1 MIGMLGG
8 LSKNSDE
15 SCYIKF
21 YLIKGVSMTVE
32 EFEKFD
38 VNHRVC
44 ECFDVTIEKL
54 LEAIKLGHNTMDALM
69 NQTDAGTGCELCQSI
84 EIDEDEDRECHL
96 EEVLEYVKA
105 KGL

>member
-1 MIGMLGG
+1 MLGG

-32 EFEKFD
+32 E
-38 VNHRVC
+38 
-44 ECFDVTIEKL
+44 
-54 LEAIKLGHNTMDALM
+54 
-69 NQTDAGTGCELCQSI
+69 
-84 EIDEDEDRECHL
+84 
-96 EEVLEYVKA
+96 VLEYVKA

>member
-1 MIGMLGG
+1 MFMIGMLGG

-44 ECFDVTIEKL
+44 
-54 LEAIKLGHNTMDALM
+54 
-69 NQTDAGTGCELCQSI
+69 
-84 EIDEDEDRECHL
+84 
-96 EEVLEYVKA
+96 
-105 KGL
+105 